1 MLLFLKENTPKKVI
15 RDTCPSI
22 TYYFAKYHRLLIWLL
37 IKIFFILLI
46 TVSDMNNHVAP
57 RPF

>member
-22 TYYFAKYHRLLIWLL
+22 TYYFAKYHRLIWLL

-46 TVSDMNNHVAP
+46 TVSDMNNH
-57 RPF
+57 F

>member
-46 TVSDMNNHVAP
+46 TVSDMNNH
-57 RPF
+57 F

>member
-37 IKIFFILLI
+37 ILI
-46 TVSDMNNHVAP
+46 VAGGVGMIIAQSYGK
-57 RPF
+57 